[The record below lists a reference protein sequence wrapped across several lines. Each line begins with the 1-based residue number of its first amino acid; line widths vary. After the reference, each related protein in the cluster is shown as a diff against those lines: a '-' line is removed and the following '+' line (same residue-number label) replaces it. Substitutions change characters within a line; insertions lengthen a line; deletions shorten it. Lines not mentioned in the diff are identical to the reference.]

1 MDYILSEA
9 AQLLDGKVSV
19 PSDMRTAEWS
29 RLPQWQRERSF
40 YMAGVARA
48 EILEEFRAEAA
59 AIADGKRGMEE
70 SRKRLEQFLTGV
82 NYQPAPGEEGT
93 IQDLR
98 SMRRIHI
105 ALRTNVQ
112 LLQGWAQKE
121 RGLAAQG
128 AFPAWELV
136 RFENRRMPRE
146 WKERWER
153 AGGKLIN
160 GRMIALK
167 IDPIW
172 LALGTEEDDSLGVD
186 YPPFAWGSGMGWRA
200 ISRRECKALGLSLD
214 NDTQPERQV
223 VSSPNESLQAAPKIA
238 APEIKTALFQN
249 LKGLAEWKD
258 NLLVFTDPNGT
269 RPYAAAQLAKVVTA
283 ELPDGFPQVQAAAVQ
298 RHVNEG
304 LMLGE
309 LEDDFLRFA
318 KRTEPLA
325 ASIPVYRGE
334 AYRSAR
340 AVRDRLKELLSDIG
354 AAVTTVAESW
364 TLDADAA
371 FAFASGRGMK
381 HRLILETRKHG
392 SLREIWQ
399 TAEIVAPSSVG
410 QKEVVALLGTRF
422 RMVGLPSV
430 NRVDGVVETRVFVE
444 EVPV

>member
-1 MDYILSEA
+1 MTEALSEA
-9 AQLLDGKVSV
+9 ARLLDAKVSV

-29 RLPQWQRERSF
+29 RLPQWQRERAF

-48 EILEEFRAEAA
+48 EILEEFRSEAA
-59 AIADGKRGMEE
+59 AIAAGERGMEE
-70 SRKRLEQFLTGV
+70 SRKRLEQFLDGV
-82 NYQPAPGEEGT
+82 GYQADPDDVGT
-93 IQDLR
+93 IRDLR

-121 RGLAAQG
+121 RGLAALG

-136 RFENRRMPRE
+136 RFENRRIQRE
-146 WKERWER
+146 WKERWIR

-167 IDPIW
+167 TDGIW
-172 LALGTEEDDSLGVD
+172 FRLGHEESDSLGVD

-200 ISRRECKALGLSLD
+200 ISRRECKALGLLD
-214 NDTQPERQV
+214 NEVLPPRQV
-223 VSSPNESLQAAPKIA
+223 VSSPNESLQAAPKIET
-238 APEIKTALFQN
+238 PEIKTALSEN
-249 LKGLAEWKD
+249 LKGLAEWKSD
-258 NLLVFTDPNGT
+258 VLVFTDPNGT

-283 ELPDGFPQVQAAAVQ
+283 ELPEGFPQVQAAAVQ
-298 RHVNEG
+298 RHVNAG

-334 AYRSAR
+334 ANRSAR
-340 AVRDRLKELLSDIG
+340 AVRDRLNELLSDIG
-354 AAVTTVAESW
+354 ATVTAIAESW
-364 TLDADAA
+364 TLDAAAA

-399 TAEIVAPSSVG
+399 TAEIVAPSSAG

-422 RMVGLPSV
+422 RMVGRPSV
-430 NRVDGVVETRVFVE
+430 VRGDGVVETRIFVE
-444 EVPV
+444 EVPA